1 MLDLKIFKMGV
12 LNEKRCKNLNSL
24 FSIYEKKLQKKKRR
38 KGGRK
43 RKTTKKRTGGASS
56 DDEVTNPMWEQET
69 VQNPTFTEEDVNK
82 LINEANK
89 KIPILMNDKLSSNLT
104 SEDMKEIKNLITDL
118 NAAKTAIETGTLIL
132 NDKDK
137 NRLKGSLGYLTAW
150 YSWRMNP
157 VVRWRG
163 GVRKTRKLYKKRKN

>member
-1 MLDLKIFKMGV
+1 MRKT
-12 LNEKRCKNLNSL
+12 
-24 FSIYEKKLQKKKRR
+24 YKRR

-43 RKTTKKRTGGASS
+43 RKITKKRIGGAGS
-56 DDEVTNPMWEQET
+56 DGEVTNPMWEKET
-69 VQNPTFTEEDVNK
+69 VQNPTFTEEKVNK

-89 KIPILMNDKLSSNLT
+89 KIPLLMDDKSFRNLT

-137 NRLKGSLGYLTAW
+137 NRLKGNLGYLKAW

-157 VVRWRG
+157 VVRVREG
-163 GVRKTRKLYKKRKN
+163 GRKTTRKLYKKRKN